1 MDGWRLDDF
10 RTSLT
15 STGEATRAA
24 YLSDLGAFV
33 EWAERAGVTAPV
45 GVDRRM
51 LRRYV
56 SFLGTRVSGKGTPY
70 SRRTI
75 VRKVAS
81 LRRYFAW
88 AKRAGLSDEDP
99 AVRLSGGAAKGRL
112 PRVLTVVDL
121 GALLDPGASGPANDP
136 WDLRDTAVM
145 ELLYGSGLRVG
156 ELCGLDLGDI
166 HMASGS
172 VIVTGKG
179 DKERRVPVGE
189 PALAAVEE
197 WTERGRPVVRE
208 KTAAA
213 TGKPRQK
220 DPGRAL
226 FLNRR
231 GARLGPR
238 DVRRIVDARSLSPTH
253 PHALRHT
260 YATHLLD
267 GGADLR
273 AVQELLGHASLGT
286 TQIYTHVSKERLRQV
301 HGETHPRA

>member
-1 MDGWRLDDF
+1 MNGWQLDDF
-10 RTSLT
+10 KLSLT
-15 STGEATRAA
+15 STGSATAVA
-24 YLSDLGAFV
+24 YLSDLAAFM
-33 EWAERAGVTAPV
+33 EWAGRGGIEGPS

-51 LRRYV
+51 LRRYI
-56 SFLGTRVSGKGTPY
+56 SFLGTKVSERGTPY

-88 AKRAGLSDEDP
+88 AKRAGLIDSDP

-112 PRVLTVVDL
+112 PRVLPAPDL
-121 GALLDPGASGPANDP
+121 EALLEVVPEDGEVSA
-136 WDLRDTAVM
+136 WELRDRAIV
-145 ELLYGSGLRVG
+145 ELLYGSGLRVS
-156 ELCGLDLGDI
+156 ELCNLDLDDI
-166 HMASGS
+166 HAGS
-172 VIVTGKG
+172 RTVVVTGKG
-179 DKERRVPVGE
+179 DKERRVPVNE
-189 PALAAVEE
+189 TALTAVEE
-197 WTERGRPVVRE
+197 WKDRGRPAVQVQ
-208 KTAAA
+208 TAEVARKNKISS
-213 TGKPRQK
+213 G
-220 DPGRAL
+220 GAL

-238 DVRRIVDARSLSPTH
+238 DVRRMIDARSLSPTH

-286 TQIYTHVSKERLRQV
+286 TQIYTHVSKERLREV
-301 HGETHPRA
+301 HSETHPRG

>member
-1 MDGWRLDDF
+1 MDDWRLDDF

-15 STGEATRAA
+15 STGDATRAA

-33 EWAERAGVTAPV
+33 EWASRAGITGPAE
-45 GVDRRM
+45 VDRRM

-56 SFLGTRVSGKGTPY
+56 SFLGTRVSSKGTPY

-112 PRVLTVVDL
+112 PRVLTAVDL
-121 GALLDPGASGPANDP
+121 AALLESPAVGPGSDP
-136 WDLRDTAVM
+136 WELRDIAVM

-156 ELCGLDLGDI
+156 ELCGLDLDDI
-166 HMASGS
+166 HPASGT

-179 DKERRVPVGE
+179 DKERRVPVSE
-189 PALAAVEE
+189 PALAAVSE
-197 WTERGRPVVRE
+197 WTERGRPAARE
-208 KTAAA
+208 KTALAR
-213 TGKPRQK
+213 KPPT

-238 DVRRIVDARSLSPTH
+238 DVRRIVDARALSPTH

>member
-10 RTSLT
+10 TLSLT
-15 STGEATRAA
+15 STGRATRIA
-24 YLSDLGAFV
+24 YRSDLDAFV
-33 EWAERAGVTAPV
+33 EWAGRAGIEEPV

-51 LRRYV
+51 LRRYI
-56 SFLGTRVSGKGTPY
+56 SFLGTKVSGRGTPY

-88 AKRAGLSDEDP
+88 AKREGLITDDP

-112 PRVLTVVDL
+112 PRVLPTADL
-121 GALLDPGASGPANDP
+121 EALLEVTPSEGEITA
-136 WDLRDTAVM
+136 WELRDRAIV

-156 ELCGLDLGDI
+156 ELCNLDLDDVHAG
-166 HMASGS
+166 SGT

-189 PALAAVEE
+189 PALAAVRAWKES
-197 WTERGRPVVRE
+197 GRPAVQVQTNA
-208 KTAAA
+208 TAQRNKSA
-213 TGKPRQK
+213 
-220 DPGRAL
+220 PGSAL

-238 DVRRIVDARSLSPTH
+238 DVRRMIDARSLSPTH

-286 TQIYTHVSKERLRQV
+286 TQIYTHVSKERLREV
-301 HGETHPRA
+301 HGQTHPRG

>member
-1 MDGWRLDDF
+1 MDGWRVDDF

-15 STGEATRAA
+15 STGDATRAA

-33 EWAERAGVTAPV
+33 DWAARAGAV
-45 GVDRRM
+45 GPADVDRRM

-56 SFLGTRVSGKGTPY
+56 SFLGTRVSAKGTPY

-88 AKRAGLSDEDP
+88 AKRAGLSEEDP
-99 AVRLSGGAAKGRL
+99 AVRLSGGPAKGRL
-112 PRVLTVVDL
+112 PRVLTAGDL
-121 GALLDPGASGPANDP
+121 NALLEAPPPGQQNDP
-136 WDLRDTAVM
+136 WELRDVAVI

-156 ELCGLDLGDI
+156 ELCGLDLDEI

-179 DKERRVPVGE
+179 DKERRVPVSE
-189 PALAAVEE
+189 PALAAVRE
-197 WTERGRPVVRE
+197 WTERGRPAVLE
-208 KTAAA
+208 KTA
-213 TGKPRQK
+213 GVDGGRRP

-226 FLNRR
+226 LLNRR
-231 GARLGPR
+231 GRRLGSR
-238 DVRRIVDARSLSPTH
+238 DVRRIVDARALSPTH

>member
-1 MDGWRLDDF
+1 MDGWRLDEF
-10 RTSLT
+10 KTSLT
-15 STGEATRAA
+15 STGEATRSA
-24 YLSDLGAFV
+24 YMSDLATFV
-33 EWAERAGVTAPV
+33 EWASRAGVTEPAQV
-45 GVDRRM
+45 SRRM
-51 LRRYV
+51 LRRYIA
-56 SFLGTRVSGKGTPY
+56 FLGTKVSSKGTPY

-88 AKRAGLSDEDP
+88 AKRAGLSEEDP
-99 AVRLSGGAAKGRL
+99 AVRLSGGPAKGRL
-112 PRVLTVVDL
+112 PRVLSAGDL
-121 GALLDPGASGPANDP
+121 SALLETSPGRPSDDP
-136 WDLRDTAVM
+136 WELRDVAVM

-156 ELCGLDLGDI
+156 ELCGLELDDI
-166 HMASGS
+166 HVASQA

-179 DKERRVPVGE
+179 DKQRRVPVSE
-189 PALAAVEE
+189 PALSAVAA
-197 WTERGRPVVRE
+197 WTGRGRPAVQ
-208 KTAAA
+208 KMTATASR
-213 TGKPRQK
+213 KK
-220 DPGRAL
+220 VDPGRAL

-231 GARLGPR
+231 GGRLSPR
-238 DVRRIVDARSLSPTH
+238 DVRRVVDARALSPTH

-286 TQIYTHVSKERLRQV
+286 TQIYTHVSKERLREV

>member
-10 RTSLT
+10 KLSLT
-15 STGEATRAA
+15 STGSATQAA
-24 YLSDLGAFV
+24 YLSDLAAFV
-33 EWAERAGVTAPV
+33 EWAERSGLSGPS

-56 SFLGTRVSGKGTPY
+56 AFLGTRVSRIGAPY

-88 AKRAGLSDEDP
+88 ARRAGLVDIDP
-99 AVRLSGGAAKGRL
+99 AVRLSGGPAKGRL
-112 PRVLTVVDL
+112 PRVLPAPDL
-121 GALLDPGASGPANDP
+121 EALFEDAHPGDEQGIP
-136 WDLRDTAVM
+136 WDLRDRAII
-145 ELLYGSGLRVG
+145 ELLYGSGLRVS
-156 ELCGLDLGDI
+156 ELCGLDVGDI
-166 HMASGS
+166 HVGS
-172 VIVTGKG
+172 RTVTVTGKG
-179 DKERRVPVGE
+179 DKERRVPVSE
-189 PALAAVEE
+189 PALEAVAQ
-197 WTERGRPVVRE
+197 WTEHGRPAVQTQ
-208 KTAAA
+208 TAAIA
-213 TGKPRQK
+213 
-220 DPGRAL
+220 GRRHSTAGSAL

-238 DVRRIVDARSLSPTH
+238 DVRRMIDARALSPTH

>member
-10 RTSLT
+10 RLSLT
-15 STGEATRAA
+15 SVGGATEAA
-24 YLSDLGAFV
+24 YLSDLAAFM
-33 EWAERAGVTAPV
+33 EWAARGGADEPSKVN
-45 GVDRRM
+45 RRM

-56 SFLGTRVSGKGTPY
+56 SFLGTKVSAKRQPY

-88 AKRAGLSDEDP
+88 AKRVGLVEEDP
-99 AVRLSGGAAKGRL
+99 AVRLSGGPAKGRL
-112 PRVLTVVDL
+112 PRVLPAADL
-121 GALLDPGASGPANDP
+121 DALLEVAPHDGPIGP
-136 WDLRDTAVM
+136 WELRDRAVI
-145 ELLYGSGLRVG
+145 ELLYGSGLRVS
-156 ELCGLDLGDI
+156 ELCNLDLDDI
-166 HMASGS
+166 HAGS
-172 VIVTGKG
+172 RTVTVTGKG
-179 DKERRVPVGE
+179 DKERRVPVSE
-189 PALAAVEE
+189 PALSAVEE
-197 WTERGRPVVRE
+197 WKLRGRPE
-208 KTAAA
+208 IQSQTADAA
-213 TGKPRQK
+213 RRNQVAAGA
-220 DPGRAL
+220 AL

-238 DVRRIVDARSLSPTH
+238 DVRRVIDGRALSPTH

-286 TQIYTHVSKERLRQV
+286 TQIYTHVSKERLREV

>member
-1 MDGWRLDDF
+1 
-10 RTSLT
+10 
-15 STGEATRAA
+15 
-24 YLSDLGAFV
+24 
-33 EWAERAGVTAPV
+33 
-45 GVDRRM
+45 M

-56 SFLGTRVSGKGTPY
+56 SFLGTRVSRVGTPY

-88 AKRAGLSDEDP
+88 ARRAGLVEVDP
-99 AVRLSGGAAKGRL
+99 AVRLSGGPAKGRL
-112 PRVLTVVDL
+112 PRVLPNADL
-121 GALLDPGASGPANDP
+121 EALLQDAHLGDEDGLP
-136 WDLRDTAVM
+136 WDLRDRAII
-145 ELLYGSGLRVG
+145 ELLYGSGLRVS
-156 ELCGLDLGDI
+156 ELCGLDVGDV
-166 HMASGS
+166 HPGS
-172 VIVTGKG
+172 RTVIVTGKG

-189 PALAAVEE
+189 PALAAVAE
-197 WTERGRPVVRE
+197 WTERGRPAVQAQ
-208 KTAAA
+208 TASVARRKG
-213 TGKPRQK
+213 TKP
-220 DPGRAL
+220 GAAL

-238 DVRRIVDARSLSPTH
+238 DVRRMIDSRALSPTH

-286 TQIYTHVSKERLRQV
+286 TQIYTHVSKERLREV

>member
-1 MDGWRLDDF
+1 MDGWRIDDF

-15 STGEATRAA
+15 SAGPATRAA
-24 YLSDLGAFV
+24 YVSDLEAFI
-33 EWAERAGVTAPV
+33 EWAGRAGVTQPAEAN
-45 GVDRRM
+45 RRM

-56 SFLGTRVSGKGTPY
+56 AFLGTKVSNRGTPY

-88 AKRAGLSDEDP
+88 AKRAGLSEEDP
-99 AVRLSGGAAKGRL
+99 AVRLSGGPAKGRL
-112 PRVLTVVDL
+112 PRVLNAGDL
-121 GALLDPGASGPANDP
+121 EALLEAMPPGAENDP
-136 WDLRDTAVM
+136 WELRDRAVM

-156 ELCGLDLGDI
+156 ELCGLDLDDI
-166 HMASGS
+166 HPGS
-172 VIVTGKG
+172 RTVIVTGKG
-179 DKERRVPVGE
+179 EKERRVPVNE
-189 PALAAVEE
+189 PALAAVSE
-197 WTERGRPVVRE
+197 WTQRGRPAAQE
-208 KTAAA
+208 KTADTARRKRVTA
-213 TGKPRQK
+213 
-220 DPGRAL
+220 DRAL
-226 FLNRR
+226 FVNRS
-231 GARLGPR
+231 GGRLGTR
-238 DVRRIVDARSLSPTH
+238 DVRRIVDARALSPTH

-286 TQIYTHVSKERLRQV
+286 TQIYTHVSKERLREV

>member
-10 RTSLT
+10 KLSLT
-15 STGEATRAA
+15 STGSATQAA
-24 YLSDLGAFV
+24 YLSDLAAFV
-33 EWAERAGVTAPV
+33 EWAERSGLAGPA

-56 SFLGTRVSGKGTPY
+56 AFLGTRVSRVGAPY

-88 AKRAGLSDEDP
+88 ARRAGLVDVDP
-99 AVRLSGGAAKGRL
+99 AVRLSGGPAKGRL
-112 PRVLTVVDL
+112 PRVLPAADL
-121 GALLDPGASGPANDP
+121 AALFEDAHPGNEEEIP
-136 WDLRDTAVM
+136 WDLRDRAVI
-145 ELLYGSGLRVG
+145 ELLYGSGLRVS
-156 ELCGLDLGDI
+156 ELCNLDLGDI
-166 HMASGS
+166 HSGS
-172 VIVTGKG
+172 RTVTVTGKG
-179 DKERRVPVGE
+179 DKERRVPVSE
-189 PALAAVEE
+189 PALDAVAQ
-197 WTERGRPVVRE
+197 WTEHGRPAVQAQ
-208 KTAAA
+208 TAAIVDRKHSIA
-213 TGKPRQK
+213 GS
-220 DPGRAL
+220 AL

-238 DVRRIVDARSLSPTH
+238 DVRRMIDARALSPTH

-286 TQIYTHVSKERLRQV
+286 TQIYTHVSKERLREV

>member
-1 MDGWRLDDF
+1 MDGWRFDDF
-10 RTSLT
+10 KLSLT
-15 STGEATRAA
+15 STGRATAVA
-24 YLSDLGAFV
+24 YLSDLTAFA
-33 EWAERAGVTAPV
+33 EWAARGGIDGPA

-51 LRRYV
+51 LRRYI
-56 SFLGTRVSGKGTPY
+56 SFLGTKVSERGTPY

-88 AKRAGLSDEDP
+88 AKRAGLIDNDP

-112 PRVLTVVDL
+112 PRVLPTADL
-121 GALLDPGASGPANDP
+121 DALLEVTPDNGEVGA
-136 WDLRDTAVM
+136 WEMRDRAIV
-145 ELLYGSGLRVG
+145 ELLYGSGLRVS
-156 ELCGLDLGDI
+156 ELCNLDLDDI
-166 HMASGS
+166 HAGS
-172 VIVTGKG
+172 RTVAVIGKG
-179 DKERRVPVGE
+179 DKERRVPVNE
-189 PALAAVEE
+189 PALAAVGE
-197 WTERGRPVVRE
+197 WKARGRPVVQAQ
-208 KTAAA
+208 TAEIARRNKVA
-213 TGKPRQK
+213 
-220 DPGRAL
+220 PGGAL

-238 DVRRIVDARSLSPTH
+238 DVRRMIDARSLSPTH

-286 TQIYTHVSKERLRQV
+286 TQIYTHVSKERLREV
-301 HGETHPRA
+301 HGKTHPRG